1 MGKLYFEYEIRST
14 ADNSVVDTIFIPE
27 ETETKGWVLGH
38 WYMTETNEPKLQI
51 KSKDNTKIAILKD
64 KHYDTSGGDLF

>member
-1 MGKLYFEYEIRST
+1 MKMVST
-14 ADNSVVDTIFIPE
+14 TELSAVDRISYSK